1 LQRHELEAEGV
12 IKKTPYFIQLPITQL
27 SKFSTGKKKT
37 PQTNRTQQS
46 KEEIEKITN
55 ENALR
60 YLLEL
65 TKTCKNVL
73 SKNPSQSTI
82 KTSTTIVS

>member
-1 LQRHELEAEGV
+1 LINSPQE
-12 IKKTPYFIQLPITQL
+12 KKTA
-27 SKFSTGKKKT
+27 
-37 PQTNRTQQS
+37 QTNTTQQG

-55 ENALR
+55 ENTLK

>member
-1 LQRHELEAEGV
+1 LRNSPQE
-12 IKKTPYFIQLPITQL
+12 
-27 SKFSTGKKKT
+27 KKT
-37 PQTNRTQQS
+37 PQTNRTQQG

-55 ENALR
+55 ENTLK